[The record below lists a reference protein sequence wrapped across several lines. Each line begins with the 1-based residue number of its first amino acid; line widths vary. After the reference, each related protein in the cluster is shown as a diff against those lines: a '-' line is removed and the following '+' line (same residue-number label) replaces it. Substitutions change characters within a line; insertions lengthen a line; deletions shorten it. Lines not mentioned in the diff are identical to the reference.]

1 MGESADSP
9 FAHALRRR
17 RLAAGLSQE
26 ELAERAGLS
35 ARGIRA
41 LEAGDRAPRLET
53 VRLLAD
59 ALGLDEA
66 GRAALLAAARPA
78 PASASPIPPLP
89 PQARLPIAPTRLVGR
104 ESDAAKVCEL
114 LRRPEVRLLTLTG
127 PGGVGKTR
135 LAIVAAHE
143 LAADF
148 PDGVAFVDLAPIRD
162 PDLIAPTL
170 ARVLGVQ
177 VDGDEQLVEPL
188 CAFVASRTL
197 LILIDN
203 CEQVLPGM
211 RLVAQ
216 LLAAG
221 PALNVLTTSRER
233 LHLRGE
239 RDVPIA
245 PLALPTIPGDATDP
259 LLLAGLAN
267 VPAVRLFAERA
278 EEARPEFTLG
288 ADNAIAVA
296 RICHRLDGL
305 PLAIELAAAR
315 VRQMPPASLLARL
328 DRALPLLTGG
338 PLDLPDRQR
347 TMRNTI
353 AWSYNLLPATE
364 QRLLRRLAVFV
375 GGFPP
380 EGAEFLIPSPWSPAD
395 STRYSALGTRHS
407 ILDTLASLCDKSLL
421 QRVAGPNGADRFSML
436 ETIHEFASEQLA
448 LSGEEDSTRDAHAAW
463 VLALTEEASPR
474 IAPTLRTPDAAAWL
488 ARLAAEHDNIRAAL
502 AWLEVSGNGLDL
514 LRLAAAAASLWEL
527 HLQSREGREWLERA
541 LDPARGG
548 DAPLELRARAER
560 GLGRLALN
568 LGDYDT
574 AEAVL
579 EEARAAFLNLENQ
592 AQAAVTLRL
601 LGAVAEYRGDEGAAA
616 ARNSAALALF
626 RAIGDTVGIAGS
638 LDDLADGAFRRGDFQ
653 EAVRLAEESVAAAR
667 AGGSP
672 IRLASS
678 LDSLAEAT
686 AARGEMARAAAA
698 LRESMHLAR
707 ELGYDLGI
715 LDAIAGCADLAARIG
730 AAEGAAR
737 LLGAVAAQVDA
748 RGLAKVPHHA
758 LFRASLDG
766 ARLALGEAAFA
777 TAFAAGQRLS
787 VAQASSEALDLATIA
802 DDAAPAGSALP
813 PRAPGTKRGRAHRP
827 TAGRLD
833 H

>member
-1 MGESADSP
+1 MRDAGGPSADSARIRSDRRSVRVRHRGLQMGESADSP

-305 PLAIELAAAR
+305 PL
-315 VRQMPPASLLARL
+315 
-328 DRALPLLTGG
+328 
-338 PLDLPDRQR
+338 
-347 TMRNTI
+347 
-353 AWSYNLLPATE
+353 
-364 QRLLRRLAVFV
+364 
-375 GGFPP
+375 
-380 EGAEFLIPSPWSPAD
+380 
-395 STRYSALGTRHS
+395 
-407 ILDTLASLCDKSLL
+407 
-421 QRVAGPNGADRFSML
+421 
-436 ETIHEFASEQLA
+436 
-448 LSGEEDSTRDAHAAW
+448 
-463 VLALTEEASPR
+463 
-474 IAPTLRTPDAAAWL
+474 
-488 ARLAAEHDNIRAAL
+488 
-502 AWLEVSGNGLDL
+502 
-514 LRLAAAAASLWEL
+514 
-527 HLQSREGREWLERA
+527 
-541 LDPARGG
+541 
-548 DAPLELRARAER
+548 
-560 GLGRLALN
+560 
-568 LGDYDT
+568 
-574 AEAVL
+574 
-579 EEARAAFLNLENQ
+579 
-592 AQAAVTLRL
+592 
-601 LGAVAEYRGDEGAAA
+601 
-616 ARNSAALALF
+616 
-626 RAIGDTVGIAGS
+626 
-638 LDDLADGAFRRGDFQ
+638 
-653 EAVRLAEESVAAAR
+653 
-667 AGGSP
+667 
-672 IRLASS
+672 
-678 LDSLAEAT
+678 
-686 AARGEMARAAAA
+686 
-698 LRESMHLAR
+698 
-707 ELGYDLGI
+707 
-715 LDAIAGCADLAARIG
+715 
-730 AAEGAAR
+730 
-737 LLGAVAAQVDA
+737 
-748 RGLAKVPHHA
+748 
-758 LFRASLDG
+758 
-766 ARLALGEAAFA
+766 
-777 TAFAAGQRLS
+777 
-787 VAQASSEALDLATIA
+787 
-802 DDAAPAGSALP
+802 
-813 PRAPGTKRGRAHRP
+813 
-827 TAGRLD
+827 
-833 H
+833 